1 MFIIFRVDAVYG
13 DTLKI
18 ASGLGQSTK
27 QDNEKEGDGDHSQDD
42 QVPTNEWRKLS
53 DQYALP
59 EKNKSNYINFKHKNN
74 YSYDKS
80 EVQVIW
86 HFLFSISSG
95 LTFWFERFLV
105 FFYFNNFK

>member
-53 DQYALP
+53 DQYAYP
-59 EKNKSNYINFKHKNN
+59 ELIKKTSQTTCTLNIKIRVICLNFLYN
-74 YSYDKS
+74 KS
-80 EVQVIW
+80 EVQVI
-86 HFLFSISSG
+86 
-95 LTFWFERFLV
+95 
-105 FFYFNNFK
+105 

>member
-1 MFIIFRVDAVYG
+1 MQYRESKEFNLRLHNSKLLISINILILCHLSHRIRSTVFFYFMLVLMHYFRVDAVYG

-53 DQYALP
+53 DQYA
-59 EKNKSNYINFKHKNN
+59 
-74 YSYDKS
+74 
-80 EVQVIW
+80 
-86 HFLFSISSG
+86 
-95 LTFWFERFLV
+95 
-105 FFYFNNFK
+105 